1 MGYYKVKFDWSLL
14 DRVRIIEYLQLIE
27 LEVVKTPLTIAQ
39 FHNKITGHIKK
50 QLPVRVRKVFNSK
63 VKNNCL
69 HIGGLYNSEFD
80 REKKKCIEI
89 IFEYQNQS
97 SELVLSHQKFQRI
110 CYAIADTILHEIIHM
125 RQYRRRKFK
134 VIPDYDSNASKTK
147 LRIEQSYLGN
157 SDEIDAYGF
166 NIACELTD
174 KFGRNRRRIVSYLNE
189 NQSNKRRKHNC
200 WIMYL
205 RAFEHNH
212 NHPII
217 QRVKKKAV
225 RYLTAASYGKPY
237 RNKDW
242 ISR

>member
-1 MGYYKVKFDWSLL
+1 MTYYKVKFDWSLL
-14 DRVRIIEYLQLIE
+14 DRYRIIEYLKLIHPE
-27 LEVVKTPLTIAQ
+27 IVKKDLTVTQ
-39 FHNKITGHIKK
+39 FHNKITNHIKK
-50 QLPVRVRKVFNSK
+50 QLPIRVRKLFNSK
-63 VKNNCL
+63 VKNNSL

-89 IFEYQNQS
+89 IFEYQTKS
-97 SELVLSHQKFQRI
+97 SILNISHQRFQKI
-110 CYAIADTILHEIIHM
+110 CRAIADTILHEIIHM

-134 VIPDYDSNASKTK
+134 VIPDYDSNAAKTK
-147 LRIEQSYLGN
+147 LRIEQGYLGN

-166 NIACELTD
+166 NIACELID
-174 KFGRNRRRIVSYLNE
+174 KFGVDRRKIFKYLNE
-189 NQSNKRRKHNC
+189 NQQGKRRRYNC
-200 WIMYL
+200 WTMYL

-217 QRVKKKAV
+217 QRVKKKTV

-242 ISR
+242 INR

>member
-1 MGYYKVKFDWSLL
+1 MTYYRVKFDWSLL
-14 DRVRIIEYLQLIE
+14 DRVRIIEYIRLIE
-27 LEVVKTPLTIAQ
+27 PEIVKTPLTITQ
-39 FHNKITGHIKK
+39 FHNKITSHIKK
-50 QLPVRVRKVFNSK
+50 QLPVRFRKVFNSK
-63 VKNNCL
+63 VNNNCL

-89 IFEYQNQS
+89 IFEYQNKS
-97 SELVLSHQKFQRI
+97 AKITLSHQRFRRI
-110 CYAIADTILHEIIHM
+110 CYSIADTILHEIIHM

-174 KFGRNRRRIVSYLNE
+174 KFDGNRRKIVKYLNE
-189 NQSNKRRKHNC
+189 NQSDKRRRHNS

-242 ISR
+242 INR